1 MPKVM
6 AETLTKQSLQL
17 DYAALPYEE
26 RQQLEQVK
34 ADAKLQWLHTDSLAF
49 KFWEATE
56 KYLNLESLK
65 LSDRDEDRDRG
76 RDRDRDRGANGAN
89 VGECLKRTSA
99 LCLHGLSLY
108 VCTLSVTPRLM
119 SVCLSVCL
127 SVTLSV
133 TLSVAMTLS
142 AYCLSRAVCALCLG
156 RRQWLTGTALSFH
169 LKARTAAHK

>member
-108 VCTLSVTPRLM
+108 VCTLSVTPRLH

-127 SVTLSV
+127 SVTVSVCHAVCHAVCCNDSICILSV
-133 TLSVAMTLS
+133 TRCVCTLS
-142 AYCLSRAVCALCLG
+142 GQAAVAHRHRALIPP
-156 RRQWLTGTALSFH
+156 
-169 LKARTAAHK
+169 

>member
-108 VCTLSVTPRLM
+108 VCTLS
-119 SVCLSVCL
+119 
-127 SVTLSV
+127 
-133 TLSVAMTLS
+133 
-142 AYCLSRAVCALCLG
+142 RAVCALCLG
-156 RRQWLTGTALSFH
+156 RRQWLSGTALSFH
-169 LKARTAAHK
+169 LKARIAAHK